1 LVFINQFSRFI
12 IKLLFK
18 IIYKD
23 ACPKEL
29 LYFSY
34 FCETMSQKWIYRPEP
49 DEDIVDG
56 ICSSLG
62 FGTFESRILVLRGI
76 DNYQK
81 AREFFKPNLNDIHN
95 PFLMKDMQLAVD
107 RIATAIE
114 NGEKILV
121 YGDYDVD
128 GTTAVAL
135 MYLYLSK
142 IVEKKYLDYYI
153 PDRNSEGYGISKEG
167 IDFAKENDFSLI
179 IALDCGI
186 KALDKIDYAKTLGVD
201 FIICDHHLPGET
213 IPDAVAVL
221 DPKRRDCRYP
231 FKELSG
237 CGVGFKLCQG
247 LNTIYKIPEAE
258 LFELTDLLAISI
270 AADIVS
276 MTGENRVLAKQGLK
290 VLRKT
295 RNLGLRLL
303 IPEDKL
309 AHFEISNI
317 VFEIAPKINAAGRI
331 SHGKAAVELMVSDNL
346 KHAHQIVNDIVTLND
361 SRREMDMSSTIEALE
376 QVEKTGQL
384 NKLTTVVY
392 GPSWNKG
399 VIGIV
404 ASRLIE
410 SHYKPTLVFT
420 DGNNGEL
427 VASARSVADFDVH
440 HALEQCSDLFLKF
453 GGHPAAAGLS
463 MEKEKF
469 EQFKEKFEA
478 VVAEKIQEHQIQPSL
493 TIDAVI
499 HPDALHK
506 DFFSFHRKLAPFG
519 PHNMKPILVLKDM
532 AVAGYVKT
540 MGKDNNHLK
549 FYIRQDSTGRNVEC
563 VGFKLGHFA
572 DDFRTRRFDVAFTI
586 EENHW
591 KGNVNY
597 YLNIRDV
604 KFL

>member
-1 LVFINQFSRFI
+1 
-12 IKLLFK
+12 
-18 IIYKD
+18 
-23 ACPKEL
+23 
-29 LYFSY
+29 
-34 FCETMSQKWIYRPEP
+34 MSQKWIYQAEP
-49 DEDIVDG
+49 DEDIVDS
-56 ICSSLG
+56 ISSSLG
-62 FGTFESRILVLRGI
+62 FGTFESKILVMRGI
-76 DNYQK
+76 NTYQK

-142 IVEKKYLDYYI
+142 IVDKKYLDFYI
-153 PDRNSEGYGISKEG
+153 PDRNIEGYGISNEG
-167 IDFAKENDFSLI
+167 IDFAKENGFSII

-186 KALDKIDYAKTLGVD
+186 KSLDKVEYAKNFGVD
-201 FIICDHHLPGET
+201 FIICDHHLPGDE
-213 IPDAVAVL
+213 IPAAIAVL
-221 DPKRRDCRYP
+221 DPKRVDCRYP

-276 MTGENRVLAKQGLK
+276 MSGENRVLAKQGLK
-290 VLRKT
+290 VLRKS
-295 RNLGLRLL
+295 RNLGLRML

-309 AHFEISNI
+309 ATFEISNI

-331 SHGKAAVELMVSDNL
+331 SQGKAAVELMVSDNL
-346 KHAHQIVNDIVTLND
+346 KQAHQIVNDIITLND
-361 SRREMDMSSTIEALE
+361 SRREMDMSSTTEALL
-376 QVEKTGQL
+376 QVETSGQIP
-384 NKLTTVVY
+384 NFSTVVY
-392 GPSWNKG
+392 GPNWNKG

-404 ASRLIE
+404 ASRLTE
-410 SHYKPTLVFT
+410 NFYKPTVVFA

-427 VASARSVADFDVH
+427 VASARSISDFDVH
-440 HALEQCSDLFLKF
+440 DALDRCSHFFTKF

-463 MEKEKF
+463 MEKNQF
-469 EQFKEKFEA
+469 EAFKEHFEK
-478 VVAEKIQEHQIQPSL
+478 VVAENIQEHQKYPSIK
-493 TIDAVI
+493 IDSIVGI
-499 HPDALHK
+499 DDLNK
-506 DFFSFHRKLAPFG
+506 DFFNFHRKLAPFG
-519 PHNMKPILVLKDM
+519 PHNMKPILVLKNQK
-532 AVAGYVKT
+532 VSGYVKT
-540 MGKDNNHLK
+540 MGKEGNHLK
-549 FYIRQDSTGRNVEC
+549 FFIKQESTGRNIEC
-563 VGFKLGHFA
+563 VGFKLGKYSEE
-572 DDFRTRRFDVAFTI
+572 FREKKFDIAFTA

-591 KGNVNY
+591 KGNVTY

>member
-1 LVFINQFSRFI
+1 M
-12 IKLLFK
+12 
-18 IIYKD
+18 
-23 ACPKEL
+23 
-29 LYFSY
+29 
-34 FCETMSQKWIYRPEP
+34 TQKWIYKPEP

-56 ICSSLG
+56 ISSSLG
-62 FGTFESRILVLRGI
+62 FGTFESKILVLRGI

-114 NGEKILV
+114 NGEKIMV

-135 MYLYLSK
+135 VYLYLSK
-142 IVEKKYLDYYI
+142 IVEKKYLTYYI
-153 PDRNSEGYGISKEG
+153 PDRNIEGYGISKEG
-167 IDFAKENDFSLI
+167 IDFAKENDFPLI

-186 KALDKIDYAKTLGVD
+186 KALDKIDYAKEKGID
-201 FIICDHHLPGET
+201 FIICDHHLPGEE

-221 DPKRRDCRYP
+221 DPKRKDCRYP

-247 LNTIYKIPEAE
+247 LNSIYKIPEAE

-295 RNLGLRLL
+295 RNLGLRML

-309 AHFEISNI
+309 ATFEISNI

-331 SHGKAAVELMVSDNL
+331 SQGKAAVELMVSDNL
-346 KHAHQIVNDIVTLND
+346 KHAHQIVGEIVNLND
-361 SRREMDMSSTIEALE
+361 SRREMDMSSTVEALS
-376 QVEKTGQL
+376 QVEETGQL
-384 NKLTTVVY
+384 KNFSTVVY

-404 ASRLIE
+404 ASRLTE
-410 SHYKPTLVFT
+410 SYYKPTVVFT

-427 VASARSVADFDVH
+427 VASARSVSDFDVH
-440 HALEQCSDLFLKF
+440 QALEACSDLFLKF

-463 MEKEKF
+463 MEKDKLDLFREKF
-469 EQFKEKFEA
+469 EK
-478 VVAEKIQEHQIQPSL
+478 VVAAQIKEHQIEPSIS
-493 TIDAVI
+493 IDSVV
-499 HPDALHK
+499 HVDELGK
-506 DFFSFHRKLAPFG
+506 DFFNFHRKLAPFG
-519 PHNMKPILVLKDM
+519 PNNMKPILVLKDQK
-532 AVAGYVKT
+532 VAGYVKT
-540 MGKDNNHLK
+540 MGKDNGHVK
-549 FYIRQDSTGRNVEC
+549 FYIKQDSTGKNIEC
-563 VGFKLGHFA
+563 VGFKLGKFA
-572 DDFRTRRFDVAFTI
+572 DHFRTKTFDLAFTA

-591 KGNVNY
+591 KGNVTY
-597 YLNIRDV
+597 FLNIRDV
-604 KFL
+604 KFN

>member
-1 LVFINQFSRFI
+1 
-12 IKLLFK
+12 
-18 IIYKD
+18 
-23 ACPKEL
+23 
-29 LYFSY
+29 
-34 FCETMSQKWIYRPEP
+34 MSQKWIYKPEP

-56 ICSSLG
+56 ISSSLG
-62 FGTFESRILVLRGI
+62 FGTFESKILVLRGI
-76 DNYQK
+76 DDYQK

-114 NGEKILV
+114 NGEKIMV

-153 PDRNSEGYGISKEG
+153 PDRNIEGYGISEAG
-167 IDFAKENDFSLI
+167 IEYAKENGFSLI

-186 KALDKIDYAKTLGVD
+186 KALDKIDYAIELGID
-201 FIICDHHLPGET
+201 FIICDHHLPGEK

-221 DPKRRDCRYP
+221 DPKRKDCRYP

-247 LNTIYKIPEAE
+247 LNTLYKIPEAE

-276 MTGENRVLAKQGLK
+276 MSGENRVLAKQGLK
-290 VLRKT
+290 ILRKS
-295 RNLGLRLL
+295 RNLGLRML

-309 AHFEISNI
+309 ATFEISNI

-346 KHAHQIVNDIVTLND
+346 KHATQIVNDIVNLND
-361 SRREMDMSSTIEALE
+361 SRREMDMSSTTEALL
-376 QVEKTGQL
+376 QVETSGQVA
-384 NKLTTVVY
+384 NFSTVVY
-392 GPSWNKG
+392 GADWNKG

-404 ASRLIE
+404 ASRLTE
-410 SHYKPTLVFT
+410 TYYKPTVVFA
-420 DGNNGEL
+420 DGNNGEI
-427 VASARSVADFDVH
+427 VASARSVSDFDVH
-440 HALEQCSDLFLKF
+440 NALEECSDLFLKF

-463 MEKEKF
+463 MEKEKLNL
-469 EQFKEKFEA
+469 FKEKFEK
-478 VVAEKIQEHQIQPSL
+478 VVAEKIQEHQKEPSIK
-493 TIDAVI
+493 IDAVVEI
-499 HPDALHK
+499 DDLNK
-506 DFFSFHRKLAPFG
+506 DFFNFHRKLAPFG
-519 PHNMKPILVLKDM
+519 PDNMKPVLVLKNQKLS
-532 AVAGYVKT
+532 GYVKT
-540 MGKDNNHLK
+540 MGKENSHLK
-549 FYIRQDSTGRNVEC
+549 FFIKQDSTGKNIEC
-563 VGFKLGHFA
+563 VGFKLGKYA
-572 DDFRTRRFDVAFTI
+572 DEFRQKTFDIAFTA

-591 KGNVNY
+591 KGNVTY
-597 YLNIRDV
+597 FLSIRDV
-604 KFL
+604 KFN

>member
-1 LVFINQFSRFI
+1 
-12 IKLLFK
+12 
-18 IIYKD
+18 
-23 ACPKEL
+23 
-29 LYFSY
+29 
-34 FCETMSQKWIYRPEP
+34 MSQKWIYKPEP
-49 DEDIVDG
+49 NADTVDG
-56 ICSSLG
+56 ISSSLG
-62 FGTFESRILVLRGI
+62 FGTFESKILVLRGI

-142 IVEKKYLDYYI
+142 IVEKKYLDFYI
-153 PDRNSEGYGISKEG
+153 PDRNSEGYGISNEG
-167 IDFAKENDFSLI
+167 IDFAKENNFALI

-186 KALDKIDYAKTLGVD
+186 KAIDKIEYAKNLGVD
-201 FIICDHHLPGET
+201 FIICDHHLPGDQ
-213 IPDAVAVL
+213 IPKAVAVL
-221 DPKRRDCRYP
+221 DPKRKDCRYP

-290 VLRKT
+290 ILRKS
-295 RNLGLRLL
+295 RNLGLRML

-309 AHFEISNI
+309 ATFEISNI

-346 KHAHQIVNDIVTLND
+346 KQAQQIVNDIITLND
-361 SRREMDMSSTIEALE
+361 SRREMDMSSTTEALLQIE
-376 QVEKTGQL
+376 ETNQL
-384 NKLTTVVY
+384 ENYTTVVY
-392 GPSWNKG
+392 GSNWNKG

-410 SHYKPTLVFT
+410 NYYKPTLVFT

-440 HALEQCSDLFLKF
+440 DALENCSEFFTKF

-463 MEKEKF
+463 MEKDKFDLFREKF
-469 EQFKEKFEA
+469 EK
-478 VVAEKIQEHQIQPSL
+478 VVAEKIQEHQKEPSI
-493 TIDAVI
+493 TIDSEVEV
-499 HPDALHK
+499 DDLNK
-506 DFFSFHRKLAPFG
+506 DFFNFHRKLAPFG
-519 PHNMKPILVLKDM
+519 PHNMKPVLVLKNQK
-532 AVAGYVKT
+532 VAGYVKT
-540 MGKDNNHLK
+540 MGKDASHIK
-549 FYIRQDSTGRNVEC
+549 FYIKQESTGRNIEC
-563 VGFKLGHFA
+563 VGFKLGKFA
-572 DDFRTRRFDVAFTI
+572 DQFREKTFDIAFTA

-591 KGNVNY
+591 KGNVTY
-597 YLNIRDV
+597 FLNIRDV
-604 KFL
+604 KFH

>member
-1 LVFINQFSRFI
+1 
-12 IKLLFK
+12 
-18 IIYKD
+18 
-23 ACPKEL
+23 
-29 LYFSY
+29 
-34 FCETMSQKWIYRPEP
+34 MSQKWIYKPEP
-49 DEDIVDG
+49 NEDIVDG
-56 ICSSLG
+56 ISSSLG
-62 FGTFESRILVLRGI
+62 FGTLESKILVMRGI

-142 IVEKKYLDYYI
+142 IVDKKYLDFYI
-153 PDRNSEGYGISKEG
+153 PDRNIEGYGISIEG
-167 IDFAKENDFSLI
+167 INFAKENGFSVI

-186 KALDKIDYAKTLGVD
+186 KALDKIDYAKTLDVD

-221 DPKRRDCRYP
+221 DPKRVDCRYP

-290 VLRKT
+290 ILRKS
-295 RNLGLRLL
+295 RNLGLRML

-309 AHFEISNI
+309 ATFEISNI

-331 SHGKAAVELMVSDNL
+331 SQGKAAVELMVSDNL
-346 KHAHQIVNDIVTLND
+346 KQAHQIVSDIITLND
-361 SRREMDMSSTIEALE
+361 SRREMDMSSTTEALL
-376 QVEKTGQL
+376 QVEETGQI
-384 NKLTTVVY
+384 NNFSTIVY

-404 ASRLIE
+404 ASRLTE
-410 SHYKPTLVFT
+410 TYYKPTVVFA
-420 DGNNGEL
+420 DGNNGEI
-427 VASARSVADFDVH
+427 VASARSVSDFDVH
-440 HALEQCSDLFLKF
+440 EALEICSNYFLKF

-469 EQFKEKFEA
+469 DLFKEKFEKT
-478 VVAEKIQEHQIQPSL
+478 VAEKIQEHQKKPSIQ
-493 TIDAVI
+493 IDSDI
-499 HPDALHK
+499 EIDDLNK
-506 DFFSFHRKLAPFG
+506 DFFNFHRKLAPFG
-519 PHNMKPILVLKDM
+519 PHNMKPVLVLKNQK
-532 AVAGYVKT
+532 VAGYVKT
-540 MGKDNNHLK
+540 MGKDNAHLK
-549 FYIRQDSTGRNVEC
+549 FYIRQESTGRNIEC
-563 VGFKLGHFA
+563 VGFKLGKFA
-572 DDFRTRRFDVAFTI
+572 EDFRRKSFDMAFTA

-591 KGNVNY
+591 KGNVTYN
-597 YLNIRDV
+597 LNIRDV
-604 KFL
+604 KFND

>member
-1 LVFINQFSRFI
+1 
-12 IKLLFK
+12 
-18 IIYKD
+18 
-23 ACPKEL
+23 
-29 LYFSY
+29 
-34 FCETMSQKWIYRPEP
+34 MSQKWIYKQEP
-49 DEDIVDG
+49 DEEIVDA
-56 ICSSLG
+56 ISSSLG
-62 FGTFESRILVLRGI
+62 FGSFESKILVIRGI

-107 RIATAIE
+107 RVATAIE
-114 NGEKILV
+114 NGEKIMV

-142 IVEKKYLDYYI
+142 IVDKKYLDFYI
-153 PDRNSEGYGISKEG
+153 PDRNIEGYGISLEG
-167 IDFAKENDFSLI
+167 IDYAKNNGFSLI

-186 KALDKIDYAKTLGVD
+186 KAIDKIEYAKTQGVD
-201 FIICDHHLPGET
+201 FIICDHHLPGEE

-221 DPKRRDCRYP
+221 DPKRKDCRYP

-247 LNTIYKIPEAE
+247 LNTIYKLPEAE

-290 VLRKT
+290 ILRKA

-303 IPEDKL
+303 IPEEKL
-309 AHFEISNI
+309 ATFEISNI

-346 KHAHQIVNDIVTLND
+346 KQAHQIVNDIVTLND
-361 SRREMDMSSTIEALE
+361 SRREMDMSSTTEALLQIE
-376 QVEKTGQL
+376 ETQQEK
-384 NKLTTVVY
+384 NYTTVVY
-392 GPSWNKG
+392 GAGWNKG

-404 ASRLIE
+404 ASRLTE
-410 SHYKPTLVFT
+410 TYYKPTLVFT
-420 DGNNGEL
+420 DGNNGEM

-440 HALEQCSDLFLKF
+440 DALENCSEFFLKF

-463 MEKEKF
+463 MEKDKFDLFRQKF
-469 EQFKEKFEA
+469 EE
-478 VVAEKIQEHQIQPSL
+478 VVSQKIQEHQKEPCL
-493 TIDAVI
+493 TIDSDV
-499 HPDALHK
+499 HLDDLNK
-506 DFFSFHRKLAPFG
+506 DFFNFHRKLAPFG
-519 PHNMKPILVLKDM
+519 PNNMKPILALKNQR
-532 AVAGYVKT
+532 VAGYVKT
-540 MGKDNNHLK
+540 MGKDNCHLK
-549 FYIRQDSTGRNVEC
+549 FYLKQESTGRNIEC
-563 VGFKLGHFA
+563 VGFKLGKFA
-572 DDFRTRRFDVAFTI
+572 EDFRTKTFDIAFTA

-591 KGNVNY
+591 KGNVTY

-604 KFL
+604 KFAE

>member
-1 LVFINQFSRFI
+1 MIKKPFS
-12 IKLLFK
+12 KLGGFSFVPSSRYHL
-18 IIYKD
+18 
-23 ACPKEL
+23 
-29 LYFSY
+29 FSY
-34 FCETMSQKWIYRPEP
+34 FCEIMSQKWIYKPEP
-49 DEDIVDG
+49 DEDIVDS
-56 ICSSLG
+56 ISSSLG
-62 FGTFESRILVLRGI
+62 FGTFESKILVLRGI

-81 AREFFKPNLNDIHN
+81 AREFFKPNLSDIHN
-95 PFLMKDMQLAVD
+95 PFLMKDMQIAVD

-142 IVEKKYLDYYI
+142 IVDKKYLDYYI
-153 PDRNSEGYGISKEG
+153 PDRNSEGYGISTEG
-167 IDFAKENDFSLI
+167 IDFAKENGFSLI

-186 KALDKIDYAKTLGVD
+186 KAIDKIEYAKNLGVD
-201 FIICDHHLPGET
+201 FIICDHHLPGDE
-213 IPDAVAVL
+213 IPQAVAVL
-221 DPKRRDCRYP
+221 DPKRKDCRYP

-290 VLRKT
+290 ILRKS
-295 RNLGLRLL
+295 RNLGLRML

-309 AHFEISNI
+309 ATFEISNI

-346 KHAHQIVNDIVTLND
+346 KQAQQIVNDIITLND
-361 SRREMDMSSTIEALE
+361 SRREMDMSSTTEALL
-376 QVEKTGQL
+376 QVEETGQVQ
-384 NKLTTVVY
+384 NFTTIVY
-392 GPSWNKG
+392 GSNWNKG

-410 SHYKPTLVFT
+410 SYYKPTLVFT
-420 DGNNGEL
+420 DGNNGEM

-440 HALEQCSDLFLKF
+440 DALESCSEFFLKF

-463 MEKEKF
+463 MEKDKFDLFREKF
-469 EQFKEKFEA
+469 EK
-478 VVAEKIQEHQIQPSL
+478 VVAEKIQEHQKEPSVK
-493 TIDAVI
+493 IDSDVHI
-499 HPDALHK
+499 DDLNK
-506 DFFSFHRKLAPFG
+506 DFFNFHRKLAPFG
-519 PHNMKPILVLKDM
+519 PHNMKPVLVLKNQK
-532 AVAGYVKT
+532 VAGYVKT
-540 MGKDNNHLK
+540 MGKDSSHIK
-549 FYIRQDSTGRNVEC
+549 FYIRQESTGRNIEC
-563 VGFKLGHFA
+563 VGFKLGKYA
-572 DDFRTRRFDVAFTI
+572 DNFREKSFDIAFTA

-591 KGNVNY
+591 KGNVTY

-604 KFL
+604 KFN

>member
-1 LVFINQFSRFI
+1 MIKKPFS
-12 IKLLFK
+12 KLGGFSFVPSSRYHL
-18 IIYKD
+18 
-23 ACPKEL
+23 
-29 LYFSY
+29 FSY
-34 FCETMSQKWIYRPEP
+34 FCEIMSQKWIYKPEP
-49 DEDIVDG
+49 DEDIVDS
-56 ICSSLG
+56 ISSSLG
-62 FGTFESRILVLRGI
+62 FGTFESKILVLRGI

-81 AREFFKPNLNDIHN
+81 AREFFKPNLSDIHN
-95 PFLMKDMQLAVD
+95 PFLMKDMQIAVD

-142 IVEKKYLDYYI
+142 IVDKKYLDYYI
-153 PDRNSEGYGISKEG
+153 PDRNSEGYGISTEG
-167 IDFAKENDFSLI
+167 IHFAKEHGFSLI

-186 KALDKIDYAKTLGVD
+186 KAIDKIDYAKNLGVD
-201 FIICDHHLPGET
+201 FIICDHHLPGDE
-213 IPDAVAVL
+213 IPQAVAVL
-221 DPKRRDCRYP
+221 DPKRKDCRYP

-290 VLRKT
+290 ILRKS
-295 RNLGLRLL
+295 RNLGLRML

-309 AHFEISNI
+309 ATFEISNI

-346 KHAHQIVNDIVTLND
+346 KQAHQIVNDIITLND
-361 SRREMDMSSTIEALE
+361 SRREMDMSSTTEALLQIE
-376 QVEKTGQL
+376 ETGQVQ
-384 NKLTTVVY
+384 NYTTVVY
-392 GPSWNKG
+392 GSNWNKG

-410 SHYKPTLVFT
+410 SYYKPTLVFT
-420 DGNNGEL
+420 DGNNGEM

-440 HALEQCSDLFLKF
+440 DALESCSEFFLKF

-463 MEKEKF
+463 MEKDKFDLFREKF
-469 EQFKEKFEA
+469 EK
-478 VVAEKIQEHQIQPSL
+478 VVAEKIQEHQKEPSVK
-493 TIDAVI
+493 IDSVVNI
-499 HPDALHK
+499 DDLNK
-506 DFFSFHRKLAPFG
+506 DFFNFHRKLAPFG
-519 PHNMKPILVLKDM
+519 PHNMKPVLVLKNQK
-532 AVAGYVKT
+532 VAGYVKT
-540 MGKDNNHLK
+540 MGKDSSHIK
-549 FYIRQDSTGRNVEC
+549 FYIRQESTGRNIEC
-563 VGFKLGHFA
+563 IGFKLGKYA
-572 DDFRTRRFDVAFTI
+572 DDFREKSFDIAFTA

-591 KGNVNY
+591 KGNVTY
-597 YLNIRDV
+597 HLNIRDV
-604 KFL
+604 KFN

>member
-1 LVFINQFSRFI
+1 
-12 IKLLFK
+12 
-18 IIYKD
+18 
-23 ACPKEL
+23 
-29 LYFSY
+29 
-34 FCETMSQKWIYRPEP
+34 MSQKWIFTPEP
-49 DEDIVDG
+49 DEDIVDS
-56 ICSSLG
+56 ISSSLG
-62 FGTFESRILVLRGI
+62 FGTFESKILVLRGI

-95 PFLMKDMQLAVD
+95 PFLMKDMQVAVD

-114 NGEKILV
+114 NGEKVLV

-153 PDRNSEGYGISKEG
+153 PDRNTEGYGISTEG
-167 IDFAKENDFSLI
+167 IDFAKNNGFSLI

-186 KALDKIDYAKTLGVD
+186 KAIEKIEYAKSLGVD
-201 FIICDHHLPGET
+201 FIICDHHLPGEK

-221 DPKRRDCRYP
+221 DPKRKDCRYP

-247 LNTIYKIPEAE
+247 LNSIYKIPEAE

-276 MTGENRVLAKQGLK
+276 MSGENRVLAKQGLK

-295 RNLGLRLL
+295 RNIGLRLL

-309 AHFEISNI
+309 ATFEISNI

-331 SHGKAAVELMVSDNL
+331 SHGRAAVELMVSDNL
-346 KHAHQIVNDIVTLND
+346 KHAHQIVGDIVNLND
-361 SRREMDMSSTIEALE
+361 SRREMDMSSTTEALL
-376 QVEKTGQL
+376 QVETSGQIT
-384 NKLTTVVY
+384 NRSTIVY
-392 GPSWNKG
+392 GPGWNKG

-410 SHYKPTLVFT
+410 THYKPTLVFT
-420 DGNNGEL
+420 DGNNGEM

-440 HALEQCSDLFLKF
+440 HALECCSDLFLKF

-463 MEKEKF
+463 MEKDKFELFKDKF
-469 EQFKEKFEA
+469 EQ
-478 VVAEKIQEHQIQPSL
+478 VVAEKIQEHQIEPSI
-493 TIDAVI
+493 TIDSIVDI
-499 HPDALHK
+499 DDLNK
-506 DFFSFHRKLAPFG
+506 DFFNFHRKLAPFG
-519 PHNMKPILVLKDM
+519 PHNMKPNLVLKNQK
-532 AVAGYVKT
+532 VAGYVKT
-540 MGKDNNHLK
+540 MGKDNSHVK
-549 FYIRQDSTGRNVEC
+549 FFIRQESSGRNIEC
-563 VGFKLGHFA
+563 IGFKLGKYA
-572 DDFRTRRFDVAFTI
+572 DDFRQKRFDMAFTA

-591 KGNVNY
+591 KGNVTY

-604 KFL
+604 KFI

>member
-1 LVFINQFSRFI
+1 
-12 IKLLFK
+12 
-18 IIYKD
+18 
-23 ACPKEL
+23 
-29 LYFSY
+29 
-34 FCETMSQKWIYRPEP
+34 MSQKWIFKAEPE
-49 DEDIVDG
+49 EDVVDA
-56 ICSSLG
+56 ISSSLG
-62 FGTFESRILVLRGI
+62 FGTLESKILVLRGI

-81 AREFFKPNLNDIHN
+81 AREFFKPNLGDIHN
-95 PFLMKDMQLAVD
+95 PFLMKDMQIAVD

-153 PDRNSEGYGISKEG
+153 PDRNIEGYGISKAG
-167 IDFAKENDFSLI
+167 INYAKENGFSLI

-186 KALDKIDYAKTLGVD
+186 KALDKIEYAKELGID
-201 FIICDHHLPGET
+201 FIICDHHLPGEI

-221 DPKRRDCRYP
+221 DPKRKDCRYP

-247 LNTIYKIPEAE
+247 LNSIYKIPDSE

-276 MTGENRVLAKQGLK
+276 MSGENRVLAKQGLK
-290 VLRKT
+290 VLRKS
-295 RNLGLRLL
+295 RNLGLRML
-303 IPEDKL
+303 IPEEKL
-309 AHFEISNI
+309 ATFEISNI

-346 KHAHQIVNDIVTLND
+346 KHATQIVNDIINLND
-361 SRREMDMSSTIEALE
+361 SRRELDMSSTVEALS
-376 QVEKTGQL
+376 QVEETGQV
-384 NKLTTVVY
+384 NNCSTVVY
-392 GPSWNKG
+392 GPGWNKG

-404 ASRLIE
+404 ASRLTE
-410 SHYKPTLVFT
+410 TYYKPTLVFT
-420 DGNNGEL
+420 DGNDGEL

-440 HALEQCSDLFLKF
+440 HALEICSEYFLKF

-463 MEKEKF
+463 MAKERFEEFRKKF
-469 EQFKEKFEA
+469 ET
-478 VVAEKIQEHQIQPSL
+478 VVAEQIQEHQKEPSI
-493 TIDAVI
+493 TIDCVVDI
-499 HPDALHK
+499 DDLNK
-506 DFFSFHRKLAPFG
+506 DFFNFHRKLAPFG
-519 PHNMKPILVLKDM
+519 PHNMKPVLVLKNQK
-532 AVAGYVKT
+532 VTGFVKT
-540 MGKDNNHLK
+540 MGKENAHLK
-549 FYIRQDSTGRNVEC
+549 FYIKQEGSGKNIEC
-563 VGFKLGHFA
+563 VGFKLGKFA
-572 DDFRTRRFDVAFTI
+572 DDFRQKSFDIAFTA

-597 YLNIRDV
+597 FLNIRDV
-604 KFL
+604 KFNTD